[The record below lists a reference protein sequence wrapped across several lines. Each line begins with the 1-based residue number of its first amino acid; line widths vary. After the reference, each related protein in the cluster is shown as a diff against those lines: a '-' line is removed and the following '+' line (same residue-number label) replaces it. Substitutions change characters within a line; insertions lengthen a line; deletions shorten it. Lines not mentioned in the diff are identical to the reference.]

1 MTRKKSLDELLAEE
15 NETLALDNVGE
26 VEEEDDSYLLSRD
39 ATTRDAEEEYIYTP
53 QAHLPEI
60 KVEDGYVARWVRAS
74 IFGAQDAANVS
85 SMLREGWTPLDA
97 SDSQYRDLARQCG
110 LHGRN
115 DSTSNLIELGGLIA
129 CKMPRAK
136 AEARA
141 RYYDQ
146 QARNKIRAE
155 DARMRGESNSK
166 MPLAV
171 EERKFRTSTSMDG

>member
-1 MTRKKSLDELLAEE
+1 MPPRKTLDELLAQE
-15 NETLALDNVGE
+15 NEALALDNVE
-26 VEEEDDSYLLSRD
+26 KVEDEDDSYLLSRD

-74 IFGAQDAANVS
+74 IFGTQDAANVS
-85 SMLREGWTPLDA
+85 TQMREGWEPLDA

-110 LHGRN
+110 LHSRN

-141 RYYDQ
+141 RFYDQ

>member
-1 MTRKKSLDELLAEE
+1 
-15 NETLALDNVGE
+15 
-26 VEEEDDSYLLSRD
+26 
-39 ATTRDAEEEYIYTP
+39 
-53 QAHLPEI
+53 
-60 KVEDGYVARWVRAS
+60 
-74 IFGAQDAANVS
+74 
-85 SMLREGWTPLDA
+85 
-97 SDSQYRDLARQCG
+97 
-110 LHGRN
+110 
-115 DSTSNLIELGGLIA
+115 
-129 CKMPRAK
+129 MPKAK